1 LLIRVT
7 VIGGLIWGMY
17 DGVSKYK
24 DFRESIE
31 LLVHD
36 AEKYG
41 SAIVNQVVELTG
53 EKKKPDTVA
62 KRDMTPGR
70 INRVIQKLEKIRELE
85 EQHAPTREV
94 QERLRDVTRDV
105 VAIERD
111 LEPQELKRIDQVLE
125 SQGLPPLEKLPKL
138 YYEEPRAIRRDGEDM
153 GGDRAPKAARQKL
166 RHHRRFAVGEAKPQ
180 LSKPRR

>member
-111 LEPQELKRIDQVLE
+111 LEPQELKANRPGAGIARV
-125 SQGLPPLEKLPKL
+125 
-138 YYEEPRAIRRDGEDM
+138 A
-153 GGDRAPKAARQKL
+153 AARKTSQALL
-166 RHHRRFAVGEAKPQ
+166 RGATGDTAGWGRYGWRPSA
-180 LSKPRR
+180 